1 MKKLL
6 SLAFAATITSAVCA
20 QTERIVF
27 QAPVLYPEGVTYDA
41 ASKRF
46 FVSSVKTGTVGSVDE
61 AGNYKELYKDP
72 SLKSTYGLKV
82 DAKNNRLL
90 VCVSDAN
97 YSMYSTP
104 ATFKK
109 MARLIAVDL
118 STGAKKMDVNLA
130 LGPGNH
136 FANDMAMDEAGNVYI
151 TDSYSPNVYKV
162 DKAGK
167 AAVFATSPLFKS
179 EEVGLNGILYHPQGY
194 LLVAHNTAGSLHKI
208 DLRNPKNIT
217 TVKMKMLFPGAD
229 GLAWLSGNM
238 LTLVQNKG
246 ANKLYQISSSDNWAT
261 AEVKGATAT
270 EDRFQHPTTVT
281 VKDGQAW
288 AVNSKFNELTDSS
301 TGPSREFS
309 LQLARFRP
317 AE

>member
-1 MKKLL
+1 MKRTLNLL
-6 SLAFAATITSAVCA
+6 VAIAVTAAATA
-20 QTERIVF
+20 QTQRIVF

-41 ASKRF
+41 GSKMF

-72 SLKSTYGLKV
+72 SLKSSYGLKV

-90 VCVSDAN
+90 VCISDAN

-109 MARLIAVDL
+109 MARLIALDL
-118 STGAKKMDVNLA
+118 TTGAKKMDVNLA
-130 LGPGNH
+130 ITPGKH
-136 FANDMAMDEAGNVYI
+136 FANDMAMDDAGNIYI
-151 TDSYSPNVYKV
+151 TDSFSPNVYKV
-162 DKAGK
+162 DASGK
-167 AAVFATSPLFKS
+167 ASVFATSPLFKS
-179 EEVGLNGILYHPQGY
+179 EDVGLNGILYSPQGY
-194 LLVAHNTAGSLHKI
+194 LLVAHNTAGTLHKI
-208 DLRNPKNIT
+208 DVKNPKNIT

-229 GLAWLSGNM
+229 GMAWLSPNM

-246 ANKLYQISSSDNWAT
+246 ANKLYQISSADNWAS

-301 TGPSREFS
+301 TGPSKEFS
-309 LQLARFRP
+309 LQLAAFRP
-317 AE
+317 MQ